1 MAIKEEKE
9 TLCNFNY
16 NNGKISPCQIDYY
29 GQGFDLW
36 KSNLNSMSAIEYGDY
51 IGRTFG
57 FYTQSAILASCQTRG
72 I

>member
-1 MAIKEEKE
+1 MPIREVKE

-16 NNGKISPCQIDYY
+16 EIENLLPDKIDDY
-29 GQGFDLW
+29 GQSFDLW
-36 KSNLNSMSAIEYGDY
+36 KSNLNGMSAVEYGDY

-57 FYTQSAILASCQTRG
+57 FYSQSAILASCKTRG